1 MRARSILL
9 LLAAAALAGKPARAM
24 DKPIEVRIPDCPSAP
39 LSLDAFLSSL
49 KVELA
54 GSDPPCCTLASP
66 SAGDRDEVPISLRV
80 TLSIEPCDAGTE
92 LVQIRVYD
100 SMRATTADRQV
111 ALYDIPTDARP
122 RALALAVAELVHAV
136 SQPQQPLV
144 PSSPP
149 LDRALILSGALELRT
164 HPNRNMTLWGF
175 RPSLEVIRGHWQA
188 AVDLEAARGD
198 PSVSLGDVST
208 SLLSAA
214 VELGP
219 RFHLR
224 HFALEVGDG
233 QDLAAHRRLFHG
245 VLEPRRHQVQLVDLA
260 GDKRVE
266 LDLHR
271 TDQLV
276 EVWPVA
282 ETDDVRHD
290 VGLDPVHEAESL
302 IAQYADLH
310 AHALGL
316 PLLDHRQREAQGVGV
331 EASAKPLV
339 RRDDDEADVFRLA
352 ALDDKGMAIL
362 RIGVREVARML
373 KVSAAK
379 VSEVRRMPVSTAD
392 LHS

>member
-24 DKPIEVRIPDCPSAP
+24 DNPIEVRIPDCPSAP

-54 GSDPPCCTLASP
+54 GRDPPCCTLASP

-224 HFALEVGDG
+224 HFALEVGACGSLGWVWMGGHTNDPNNVPSSG
-233 QDLAAHRRLFHG
+233 SALAASAGARLG
-245 VLEPRRHQVQLVDLA
+245 IDLPALVRSANVQ
-260 GDKRVE
+260 G
-266 LDLHR
+266 
-271 TDQLV
+271 LV
-276 EVWPVA
+276 EVGSMIHGVDATVNDSPAASLTGVYVVA
-282 ETDDVRHD
+282 
-290 VGLDPVHEAESL
+290 
-302 IAQYADLH
+302 
-310 AHALGL
+310 
-316 PLLDHRQREAQGVGV
+316 GVGV
-331 EASAKPLV
+331 GTEWI
-339 RRDDDEADVFRLA
+339 R
-352 ALDDKGMAIL
+352 
-362 RIGVREVARML
+362 
-373 KVSAAK
+373 
-379 VSEVRRMPVSTAD
+379 
-392 LHS
+392 